1 MHNTVNNI
9 VTNLS
14 KGARIKFGLFSQ
26 SIHNVVGH
34 TDKHIITSNKRQLV
48 LRVIHPSKNFHGT
61 VPLKILPLYVNFPKL

>member
-9 VTNLS
+9 VTNTS

-34 TDKHIITSNKRQLV
+34 TGKHIITSNQRQWV
-48 LRVIHPSKNFHGT
+48 LSVMHSSKNFHGT
-61 VPLKILPLYVNFPKL
+61 VPLKILPLFVTSPKL